1 MELKCYHKLDGR
13 PHTVSRTREAGG
25 RRGLTLRVRGLPWCK
40 YRRGSFQAASG
51 FITACDIQLFSSPLS
66 CAGTG
71 TASVSESSGAGAN
84 SRWLS
89 ADACGPW
96 GSRAAVRLPGPE
108 GRTGTHPPF
117 SRSAWVP
124 LASLWPLPLWDRG
137 LSVTSPWSAKMPFG
151 KPEGV
156 FKHTQQLCC

>member
-51 FITACDIQLFSSPLS
+51 FITACDIRLFSSLLS

-71 TASVSESSGAGAN
+71 MASVSESSGAGAN

-89 ADACGPW
+89 ADAGGPW

-108 GRTGTHPPF
+108 GRTGTHPPRLAERLGSVSLF
-117 SRSAWVP
+117 VTV
-124 LASLWPLPLWDRG
+124 ASLGSWVKCHISMICQDAFWETGGRL
-137 LSVTSPWSAKMPFG
+137 
-151 KPEGV
+151 
-156 FKHTQQLCC
+156 